1 MYQGVSMAKQE
12 RKKKRRRLSVRIF
25 RFITLMVLIVSVI
38 GITNSMLH
46 SSLFMFR
53 DWLMQGK
60 TVVQTAAGA
69 LDYEKAKELSDVI
82 GSAELK
88 ALKSNAASDE
98 EYAAALQVYLEEK
111 GVSSTMKHISDVF
124 HRIERALNKDD
135 VILLTCTGQSC
146 RYTASSSDEV
156 YQTGYPIS
164 VEFHVLED
172 EPEIVYATIEKTASG
187 YPAFCTFT
195 QMGEGTAG
203 DEVLYV
209 GCTRNVMPVLKE
221 FGEFAC
227 DILIFI
233 LIVTVICALIG
244 SLITRQV
251 FAVPILKLKKAAE
264 EFKAN
269 NSTEQSAEPVRAD
282 VHTRDEIEDLS
293 DSLYDLEC
301 SVVETQQKLR
311 EEYIEKGRMGEQ
323 LALASGIQ
331 NGVLPTDFPENAQ
344 YDLYALMHPAKQV
357 GGDFYDFFLMP
368 DQEHLAL
375 VIGDVSDK
383 GIAAAL
389 FMMAGKTTV
398 RSTAMREDDPAKI
411 LEAVNNIMLE
421 QNPMSMF
428 ITLWIGI
435 LDLRTGVLKTA
446 SAGHEY
452 PFMALEGK
460 PFELIQDTHGLV
472 IGELPNMKY
481 KTCTYQLHKGDRI
494 FVYTDGATDA
504 MNQNQQQIGTDHLL
518 EIVQSEAQKETAK
531 DIVLA
536 VKEQVDDFSAGMA
549 QFDDI
554 TILSLTYLTDPAP
567 ARPQKRAEIAQDILP
582 LTSGIPEQT
591 AA

>member
-1 MYQGVSMAKQE
+1 M
-12 RKKKRRRLSVRIF
+12 RIF

-38 GITNSMLH
+38 GIMNSMLH

-53 DWLMQGK
+53 DWLNQGK
-60 TVVQTAAGA
+60 TVAQAADGA
-69 LDYEKAKELSDVI
+69 LDYEKAKALSDVI
-82 GSAELK
+82 GSAEVTELRN
-88 ALKSNAASDE
+88 NAASDE
-98 EYAAALQVYLEEK
+98 AYTAALQAYLEEK
-111 GVSSTMKHISDVF
+111 GVSDTMKRISDVF
-124 HRIERALNKDD
+124 HRIERTLNKDD
-135 VILLTCTGQSC
+135 LVMLTCTGQSC
-146 RYTASSSDEV
+146 RYTAASSDEI
-156 YQTGYPIS
+156 YQTGYPIT
-164 VEFHVLED
+164 VDYRFVED
-172 EPEIVYATIEKTASG
+172 EEDIAFATIEKTASG

-195 QMGEGTAG
+195 RMGEETTDG
-203 DEVLYV
+203 EILFI
-209 GCTRNVMPVLKE
+209 GCTRNILPVLQE
-221 FGEFAC
+221 FGQFIL
-227 DILIFI
+227 DSLIFI
-233 LIVTVICALIG
+233 AIVTVICAFIG
-244 SLITRQV
+244 SLITRQL
-251 FAVPILKLKKAAE
+251 FAVPILKLKKASE

-269 NSTEQSAEPVRAD
+269 NTTDQSAEPVRAD
-282 VHTRDEIEDLS
+282 VHTRDEIEDLN

-331 NGVLPTDFPENAQ
+331 NGVLPTDFPEHAQ

-398 RSTAMREDDPAKI
+398 RSVALREDDPAKM
-411 LEAVNNIMLE
+411 LEVVNNVMLE

-428 ITLWIGI
+428 ITIWVGI
-435 LDLRTGVLKTA
+435 LNLRTGLLRTA

-504 MNQNQQQIGTDHLL
+504 MNQDQQQIGADHLL
-518 EIVQSEAQKETAK
+518 EIVRSEAQKETAK

-536 VKEQVDDFSAGMA
+536 VKDRVDEFAAGMP

-567 ARPQKRAEIAQDILP
+567 ARPQKPAEIAQDILP
-582 LTSGIPEQT
+582 LTSETPGQT